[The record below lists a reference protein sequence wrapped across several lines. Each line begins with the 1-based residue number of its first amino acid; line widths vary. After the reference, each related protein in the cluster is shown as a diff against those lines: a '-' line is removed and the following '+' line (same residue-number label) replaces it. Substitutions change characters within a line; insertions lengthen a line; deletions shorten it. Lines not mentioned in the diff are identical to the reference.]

1 MMEGERKL
9 LIGIAQPL
17 NQELRPPMNKSRIIG
32 TMLKYG
38 YLRHHFSAGLGC
50 LNAELL
56 LYLRGPVSSRT
67 NHAIGVVAC

>member
-9 LIGIAQPL
+9 LTGVTQAL
-17 NQELRPPMNKSRIIG
+17 NQEPWPPMNKSRIIG

-56 LYLRGPVSSRT
+56 LYSRGLVSSRT